1 MVKEYTLDELK
12 RDIFPNII
20 GHDKIKEAILMQYVL
35 NKPFNVLV
43 VGNPGV
49 GKSEFIKAIKLLDS
63 NNLKEISLNNNSSL
77 ITTENYCLI
86 DKFHNFNCEINLNEF
101 IIDKQIFAISNF
113 VYGRYDPY
121 GPVLKQLEDKTLFIK
136 GEPFDLIFIL
146 KEDYDENTQKLV
158 LTQIFKNYEDKNN
171 SINEEVIKYL
181 NSLKK
186 LKITFPEEILNR
198 IRKYYF
204 ESKSKFTL
212 ELAEGMS
219 INGISFGDINYI
231 LKYTEAYTKLNNNNV
246 VGKKELELAIEL
258 FEKCHANLMFE
269 PNYDEENNNE
279 KFSAEKLKEIKE
291 KYPNAY
297 KSWTEEEDKEL
308 INLFHQDKS
317 IGEMMQIFQRQSGG
331 IKARLKKLKL
341 IE

>member
-1 MVKEYTLDELK
+1 MNNDKDYYKTTPLEIATRGQARKNPEEKWDLIRKEQGNTKKYSLEELK

-43 VGNPGV
+43 VGNPLI

-86 DKFHNFNCEINLNEF
+86 DKFHNFNPEINLNEF
-101 IIDKQIFAISNF
+101 IIDKQIFATSNF
-113 VYGRYDPY
+113 LYGRYDPY

-136 GEPFDLIFIL
+136 GEPFELIFIL
-146 KEDYDENTQKLV
+146 KEDYDENTQGLI
-158 LTQIFKNYEDKNN
+158 LNQIFKNYEDKNN
-171 SINEEVIKYL
+171 NINEEIIKYL

-186 LKITFPEEILNR
+186 LEVTFPEEILDK

-212 ELAEGMS
+212 ELAEG
-219 INGISFGDINYI
+219 IEIKGISFGDINLI
-231 LKYTEAYTKLNNNNV
+231 LKYTEAYAKLKNKSI
-246 VGKKELELAIEL
+246 VGEEELEQAIKL
-258 FEKCHANLMFE
+258 FEKCHADLMFK

-279 KFSAEKLKEIKE
+279 K
-291 KYPNAY
+291 
-297 KSWTEEEDKEL
+297 
-308 INLFHQDKS
+308 
-317 IGEMMQIFQRQSGG
+317 
-331 IKARLKKLKL
+331 
-341 IE
+341 